1 MFEQA
6 GHYTSANRLTTSKNK
21 FIPKDISIQLLKDL
35 VFFINSEKRLKLQ
48 YFIIV
53 SNEIKVRGIIVL
65 SNFNC
70 LKVWYIEKGECP
82 G

>member
-35 VFFINSEKRLKLQ
+35 VFIINLKLQ

>member
-21 FIPKDISIQLLKDL
+21 FIPEDIYSTSERFS
-35 VFFINSEKRLKLQ
+35 VFINSEKRLKLQ